1 MFYKVKVLNKVVT
14 LDKECKA
21 SPRQILGDT
30 WFGIIK
36 IGFVPCSTYLLPTT
50 ACLPTYLLKKNT
62 NHAHSQDLG
71 CRLNNLNLVKLWV
84 YVCMHDGMNNR
95 VRIEIFLIHTVTF
108 TLKYFITMYATVL
121 I

>member
-50 ACLPTYLLKKNT
+50 ACLPTYLLKKNA

-71 CRLNNLNLVKLWV
+71 CRLTNLNLVKLWV
-84 YVCMHDGMNNR
+84 YVCMHGMNNR